1 VTEPVSSFNDI
12 AILWRRATVRCVLTG
27 DGAACVLVLRDGPK
41 PLKSTLVP
49 DEETAFAL
57 SREWLRN
64 HEAGLGPGP
73 SLPKRARP

>member
-1 VTEPVSSFNDI
+1 VPEPVSPFKDI
-12 AILWRRATVRCVLTG
+12 AILWRRATVRCILTG

-49 DEETAFAL
+49 NEETAFAL

-64 HEAGLGPGP
+64 HDAGLEPGP
-73 SLPKRARP
+73 SLTKRTRS